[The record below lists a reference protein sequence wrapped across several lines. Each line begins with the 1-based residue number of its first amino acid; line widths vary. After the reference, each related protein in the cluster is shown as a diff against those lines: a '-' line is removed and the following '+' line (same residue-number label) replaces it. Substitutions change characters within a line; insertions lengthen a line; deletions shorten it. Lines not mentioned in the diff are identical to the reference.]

1 MFVDEIKLSVSSGAG
16 GPGSVSFNNLNSKT
30 KPSGGSGGDGGSVI
44 LRVNKELPDLSHIM
58 SNSSLKAENGGPG
71 NKNFQNGTSGKN
83 LIIEVPKG
91 TQVFIDN
98 EMYADLHDNNSSYEL
113 LKGSKGGRGNYDLI
127 SKRNPNPQICEQ
139 GVKRKSLNVKLS
151 YSLYSDISIVGL
163 PNAGKSTLIQKLT
176 NSKAKI
182 GDYEFTTTSPNIGV
196 LNNSE
201 SLITICDLPGL
212 LEGASD
218 GVGMGR
224 RVLKH
229 LRNTKF
235 IIYLID
241 PINEKFNITSQIS
254 MLEDEL
260 FKFDENYQ
268 SIKKLIVINKSDKL
282 STPNEKYINISCLN
296 EHGIDKLVS
305 RIQDVFQNDLP
316 IIYSEF
322 HKIVLEQDDY
332 FIEKIKNQ
340 YICSGELVS
349 NMINISGNK
358 DSVLDEIF
366 IRFEKSVLS
375 KEISE
380 MGAIDGDTIVLG
392 NLEFEYKKKKKHSN
406 KNWNYFNY

>member
-1 MFVDEIKLSVSSGAG
+1 MFVDEINLSVSSGAG

-44 LRVNKELPDLSHIM
+44 LQVNKKLPDLSHIM
-58 SNSSLKAENGGPG
+58 SNNSLKAKNGGPG
-71 NKNFQNGTSGKN
+71 NKNFQNGNSGEN

-91 TQVFIDN
+91 TQVFIDD
-98 EMYADLHDNNSSYEL
+98 ELYADLHDSNSFYEL
-113 LKGSKGGRGNYDLI
+113 LAGSKGGKGNYELI

-139 GVKRKSLNVKLS
+139 GVKRKSLNIKLI

-182 GDYEFTTTSPNIGV
+182 GDYEFTTISPNIGV

-212 LEGASD
+212 VVGASD

-241 PINEKFNITSQIS
+241 PVNEKFSISSQIS

-260 FKFDENYQ
+260 FKFDENYR

-282 STPNEKYINISCLN
+282 STPNEEYINISCLN
-296 EHGIDKLVS
+296 EKGIDKLVS
-305 RIQDVFQNDLP
+305 RIQEEFKDDLP

-322 HKIVLEQDDY
+322 HKIVLEKDDY
-332 FIEKIKNQ
+332 FIEKIENQ
-340 YICSGELVS
+340 FICSGELVT
-349 NMINISGNK
+349 NMVNISGNK

-375 KEISE
+375 KEINE

-392 NLEFEYKKKKKHSN
+392 NLEFEYKQ
-406 KNWNYFNY
+406 

>member
-30 KPSGGSGGDGGSVI
+30 KPSGGWGGDGGSVI
-44 LRVNKELPDLSHIM
+44 LQVNKELPDLSHIM

-71 NKNFQNGTSGKN
+71 NKNFQNGTSGEN
-83 LIIEVPKG
+83 LIIEVPRG

-113 LKGSKGGRGNYDLI
+113 LTGSKGGRGNYELI

-139 GVKRKSLNVKLS
+139 GVKRKSLDVKIS

-163 PNAGKSTLIQKLT
+163 PNAGKSTLIEKLT
-176 NSKAKI
+176 ISKAKI

-201 SLITICDLPGL
+201 LLITICDLPGL

-241 PINEKFNITSQIS
+241 PINEKFNISSQIS

-260 FKFDENYQ
+260 FKFDQNYQ

-282 STPNEKYINISCLN
+282 SAPNKGYLNISCLN
-296 EHGIDKLVS
+296 DHGIDKLVS
-305 RIQDVFQNDLP
+305 RIQDEFQDDLP

-332 FIEKIKNQ
+332 FIEKIENQ
-340 YICSGELVS
+340 FICSGELVT

-375 KEISE
+375 REISE

-392 NLEFEYKKKKKHSN
+392 NLEFEYKQ
-406 KNWNYFNY
+406 

>member
-1 MFVDEIKLSVSSGAG
+1 MFVDEINLSVSSGAG

-44 LRVNKELPDLSHIM
+44 LQVNKELPDLSHIM

-113 LKGSKGGRGNYDLI
+113 LTGSKGGRGNYELI

-139 GVKRKSLNVKLS
+139 GVKRKLLDLKLS
-151 YSLYSDISIVGL
+151 FSLYSDISIVGL
-163 PNAGKSTLIQKLT
+163 PNAGKSTLIQKIT

-182 GDYEFTTTSPNIGV
+182 GDYEFTTTIPNIGV

-201 SLITICDLPGL
+201 LLLTICDLPGL
-212 LEGASD
+212 LEGASE

-241 PINEKFNITSQIS
+241 PINEKFSINSQIS
-254 MLEDEL
+254 MLDDEL

-268 SIKKLIVINKSDKL
+268 LIKKLIVINKSDQL
-282 STPNEKYINISCLN
+282 STTKEGYLYISCLN
-296 EHGIDKLVS
+296 ENGIDELVS
-305 RIQDVFQNDLP
+305 RIQEEFQEDLP

-322 HKIVLEQDDY
+322 HKIVLEQEDY
-332 FIEKIKNQ
+332 FIEKIENQ
-340 YICSGELVS
+340 YICTGELVS
-349 NMINISGNK
+349 NMVNISGNK

-366 IRFEKSVLS
+366 IRFENSVLS
-375 KEISE
+375 KEINE

-392 NLEFEYKKKKKHSN
+392 NLEFEYKQ
-406 KNWNYFNY
+406 

>member
-44 LRVNKELPDLSHIM
+44 LQVNKELPDLSHIM

-71 NKNFQNGTSGKN
+71 NKNFQNGTSGEN

-91 TQVFIDN
+91 TQVFIDD

-113 LKGSKGGRGNYDLI
+113 ITGSKGGRGNYELI

-139 GVKRKSLNVKLS
+139 GVKRKSLDVKLS

-241 PINEKFNITSQIS
+241 PINEKFNINSQIS

-282 STPNEKYINISCLN
+282 TTPNEEYLNISCLN

-305 RIQDVFQNDLP
+305 NIQDVFQDDLP

-322 HKIVLEQDDY
+322 HKIVLEQEDY

-340 YICSGELVS
+340 FICSGELVT
-349 NMINISGNK
+349 NMINVSGNK

-375 KEISE
+375 REISE

-392 NLEFEYKKKKKHSN
+392 NLEFEYKQ
-406 KNWNYFNY
+406 

>member
-44 LRVNKELPDLSHIM
+44 LQVNKVLPDLSHIM

-71 NKNFQNGTSGKN
+71 NKNFQNGTSGEN

-91 TQVFIDN
+91 TQVFIDD

-113 LKGSKGGRGNYDLI
+113 ITGSKGGRGNYELI

-139 GVKRKSLNVKLS
+139 GIKRKSLDVKLS

-241 PINEKFNITSQIS
+241 PLNEKFNISSQIS

-282 STPNEKYINISCLN
+282 TTPNEEYLNISCLN
-296 EHGIDKLVS
+296 EHGIEILVS
-305 RIQDVFQNDLP
+305 KIQDVFQDDLP

-332 FIEKIKNQ
+332 FIEKIENQ
-340 YICSGELVS
+340 FICSGELVT

-375 KEISE
+375 REISE

-392 NLEFEYKKKKKHSN
+392 NLEFEYKQ
-406 KNWNYFNY
+406 

>member
-30 KPSGGSGGDGGSVI
+30 KPSGGSGGDGGSVK
-44 LRVNKELPDLSHIM
+44 LQVNKELPDLSHIM

-71 NKNFQNGTSGKN
+71 NKNFQNGTSGEN

-91 TQVFIDN
+91 TQVFIDD
-98 EMYADLHDNNSSYEL
+98 EMYADLHDNNSSYVL
-113 LKGSKGGRGNYDLI
+113 LTGSKGGRGNYELI

-139 GVKRKSLNVKLS
+139 GVKRKSIDVKLS

-201 SLITICDLPGL
+201 SLVTICDLPGL

-241 PINEKFNITSQIS
+241 PINEKFNINSQIS

-268 SIKKLIVINKSDKL
+268 SIKKLVVINKSDKL
-282 STPNEKYINISCLN
+282 STPNEEYLNISCLN

-305 RIQDVFQNDLP
+305 RIQDVFQDDLP
-316 IIYSEF
+316 LIYSDF
-322 HKIVLEQDDY
+322 HKIVLEQEDY
-332 FIEKIKNQ
+332 FIEKIENQ
-340 YICSGELVS
+340 FICSGELVT

-366 IRFEKSVLS
+366 IRFEKSILS
-375 KEISE
+375 REISE

-392 NLEFEYKKKKKHSN
+392 NLEFEYKQ
-406 KNWNYFNY
+406 

>member
-44 LRVNKELPDLSHIM
+44 LQVNKELPDLSHIM

-71 NKNFQNGTSGKN
+71 NKNFQNGTSGEN

-113 LKGSKGGRGNYDLI
+113 ITGSKGGRGNYELI

-139 GVKRKSLNVKLS
+139 GIKRKSLDIKLS

-212 LEGASD
+212 LECASD
-218 GVGMGR
+218 GVGMGK

-241 PINEKFNITSQIS
+241 PINEKFNISSQIS
-254 MLEDEL
+254 MLDDEL

-282 STPNEKYINISCLN
+282 TTSNEEYLNISCLN

-305 RIQDVFQNDLP
+305 KIKDVFQDDLP

-332 FIEKIKNQ
+332 FIEKIENQ
-340 YICSGELVS
+340 FICSGELVT

-375 KEISE
+375 REISE

-392 NLEFEYKKKKKHSN
+392 NLDFEYKQ
-406 KNWNYFNY
+406 

>member
-44 LRVNKELPDLSHIM
+44 LQVNKELPDLSHIM

-71 NKNFQNGTSGKN
+71 NKNFQNGTSGEN

-91 TQVFIDN
+91 TQVFIDD

-113 LKGSKGGRGNYDLI
+113 ITGSKGGRGNYELI

-139 GVKRKSLNVKLS
+139 GIKRKSLDVKLS

-241 PINEKFNITSQIS
+241 PINDKFNISSQIS
-254 MLEDEL
+254 MLENEL

-268 SIKKLIVINKSDKL
+268 SIKKLIVINKSDQL
-282 STPNEKYINISCLN
+282 STTNEEYLNISCLN
-296 EHGIDKLVS
+296 ENGIDKLVS
-305 RIQDVFQNDLP
+305 IIQEEFKEDLP
-316 IIYSEF
+316 IIYSDF
-322 HKIVLEQDDY
+322 HKIVLEQEDY
-332 FIEKIKNQ
+332 FIEKIENQ
-340 YICSGELVS
+340 FICSGELVT

-375 KEISE
+375 REINE

-392 NLEFEYKKKKKHSN
+392 NLEFEYKQ
-406 KNWNYFNY
+406 

>member
-30 KPSGGSGGDGGSVI
+30 KPSGGSGGDGGSVM
-44 LRVNKELPDLSHIM
+44 LQVNKELHDLSHIM
-58 SNSSLKAENGGPG
+58 SNSSLKAGNGGPG
-71 NKNFQNGTSGKN
+71 NKNLQNGISGQD

-98 EMYADLHDNNSSYEL
+98 DMYADLHDDNSSYEL
-113 LKGSKGGRGNYDLI
+113 LGGSQGGRGNYELK

-139 GVKRKSLNVKLS
+139 GAKRKSLDIKLI
-151 YSLYSDISIVGL
+151 YSVYSDISIIGL

-176 NSKAKI
+176 NSNAKI

-212 LEGASD
+212 IKGASD

-224 RVLKH
+224 KVLKH
-229 LRNTKF
+229 LRNTKY

-241 PINEKFNITSQIS
+241 PINEKFNISSQIS
-254 MLEDEL
+254 MLDEEL
-260 FKFDENYQ
+260 LKFDKNYQ
-268 SIKKLIVINKSDKL
+268 SIKKLIVINKSDRL
-282 STPNEKYINISCLN
+282 SSPSEEYIHISCIN
-296 EHGIDKLVS
+296 ENGIDKLVGK
-305 RIQDVFQNDLP
+305 IQEVFKDELP

-322 HKIVLEQDDY
+322 HKIVLEQEDY
-332 FIEKIKNQ
+332 LIEKKENQ
-340 YICSGELVS
+340 FICSGELVT
-349 NMINISGNK
+349 NMVNISGNK

-375 KEISE
+375 KEINK
-380 MGAIDGDTIVLG
+380 MGVIDGDTIVLG
-392 NLEFEYKKKKKHSN
+392 NLEFEYKN
-406 KNWNYFNY
+406 

>member
-44 LRVNKELPDLSHIM
+44 LQVNKELPDLSHIM

-71 NKNFQNGTSGKN
+71 NKNFQNGTSGEN

-113 LKGSKGGRGNYDLI
+113 ITGSKGGRGNYELI

-139 GVKRKSLNVKLS
+139 GVKRKSLDVKLS

-201 SLITICDLPGL
+201 SLVTICDLPGL

-241 PINEKFNITSQIS
+241 PINEKFNINSQIS

-268 SIKKLIVINKSDKL
+268 SIKKLVVINKSDKL
-282 STPNEKYINISCLN
+282 STPNEEYLNISCLN

-305 RIQDVFQNDLP
+305 RIQDVFQDDLP
-316 IIYSEF
+316 LIYSDF
-322 HKIVLEQDDY
+322 HKIVLEQEDY
-332 FIEKIKNQ
+332 FIEKIENQ
-340 YICSGELVS
+340 FICSGELVT

-358 DSVLDEIF
+358 DSVQDEIF
-366 IRFEKSVLS
+366 IRFEKSILS
-375 KEISE
+375 REISE

-392 NLEFEYKKKKKHSN
+392 NLEFEYKQ
-406 KNWNYFNY
+406 

>member
-44 LRVNKELPDLSHIM
+44 LQVNKELPDLSHIM

-71 NKNFQNGTSGKN
+71 NKNFQNGTSGEN

-91 TQVFIDN
+91 TQVFIDD

-113 LKGSKGGRGNYDLI
+113 ITGSKGGRGNYELI

-139 GVKRKSLNVKLS
+139 GIKRKSLDVKLS

-241 PINEKFNITSQIS
+241 PINEKFNISSQIS

-282 STPNEKYINISCLN
+282 TIPNEEYLNISCLN
-296 EHGIDKLVS
+296 EHGIEILVS
-305 RIQDVFQNDLP
+305 KIQDVFQDDLP

-332 FIEKIKNQ
+332 FIEKIENQ
-340 YICSGELVS
+340 FICSGELVT

-375 KEISE
+375 REISE

-392 NLEFEYKKKKKHSN
+392 NLEFEYKQ
-406 KNWNYFNY
+406 

>member
-30 KPSGGSGGDGGSVI
+30 KPSGGSGGDGGSVV
-44 LRVNKELPDLSHIM
+44 LQVNKELPDLSHIM

-71 NKNFQNGTSGKN
+71 NKNFQNGTSGEN

-91 TQVFIDN
+91 TQVFIEN

-113 LKGSKGGRGNYDLI
+113 ITGSKGGRGNYELI

-139 GVKRKSLNVKLS
+139 GIKRKSLDVKLS

-201 SLITICDLPGL
+201 SLVTICDLPGL

-241 PINEKFNITSQIS
+241 PINEKFNISSQIS

-268 SIKKLIVINKSDKL
+268 SIKKLVVINKSDKL
-282 STPNEKYINISCLN
+282 TTPNEEYLNISCLN
-296 EHGIDKLVS
+296 EHGIDILVS
-305 RIQDVFQNDLP
+305 KIQDVFQDDLAL
-316 IIYSEF
+316 IYSDF
-322 HKIVLEQDDY
+322 HKIVLEQEDY
-332 FIEKIKNQ
+332 FIEKIENQ
-340 YICSGELVS
+340 FICSGELVT

-366 IRFEKSVLS
+366 IRFEKSILS
-375 KEISE
+375 REISE

-392 NLEFEYKKKKKHSN
+392 NLEFEYKQ
-406 KNWNYFNY
+406 

>member
-44 LRVNKELPDLSHIM
+44 LQVNKELPDLSHIM

-71 NKNFQNGTSGKN
+71 NKNFQNGTSGEN

-91 TQVFIDN
+91 TQVLIDN

-113 LKGSKGGRGNYDLI
+113 ITGSKGGRGNYELI

-139 GVKRKSLNVKLS
+139 GVKRKSLDVKLS

-241 PINEKFNITSQIS
+241 PINEKFNMSSQIS

-268 SIKKLIVINKSDKL
+268 SIKKLVVINKSDKL
-282 STPNEKYINISCLN
+282 STLNEEYLNISCLN

-305 RIQDVFQNDLP
+305 RIQDEFQDDLS

-322 HKIVLEQDDY
+322 HKIVLEQEDY
-332 FIEKIKNQ
+332 FIEKIENQ
-340 YICSGELVS
+340 FICSGELVT

-392 NLEFEYKKKKKHSN
+392 NLEFEYKQ
-406 KNWNYFNY
+406 

>member
-44 LRVNKELPDLSHIM
+44 LQVNKELPDLSHIM

-71 NKNFQNGTSGKN
+71 NKNFQNGTSGEN

-113 LKGSKGGRGNYDLI
+113 ITGSKGGRGNYELI

-139 GVKRKSLNVKLS
+139 GIKRKSLDVKLS

-241 PINEKFNITSQIS
+241 PINEKFNISSQIS

-268 SIKKLIVINKSDKL
+268 SIKKLVVINKSDKL
-282 STPNEKYINISCLN
+282 STPNEEYLNISCLN

-305 RIQDVFQNDLP
+305 RIQDVFQDDLP
-316 IIYSEF
+316 LIYSDF
-322 HKIVLEQDDY
+322 HKIVLEQEDY
-332 FIEKIKNQ
+332 FIEKIENQ
-340 YICSGELVS
+340 FICSGELVT

-375 KEISE
+375 REINE

-392 NLEFEYKKKKKHSN
+392 NLEFEYKQ
-406 KNWNYFNY
+406 

>member
-1 MFVDEIKLSVSSGAG
+1 MFVDEINLSVSSGAG

-44 LRVNKELPDLSHIM
+44 LQVNKELPDLSHIM

-113 LKGSKGGRGNYDLI
+113 LTGSKGGRGNYELI

-139 GVKRKSLNVKLS
+139 GVKRKLLNLKLS
-151 YSLYSDISIVGL
+151 FSLYSDISIVGL
-163 PNAGKSTLIQKLT
+163 PNAGKSTLIQKIT

-182 GDYEFTTTSPNIGV
+182 GDYEFTTTIPNIGV

-201 SLITICDLPGL
+201 LLLTICDLPGL
-212 LEGASD
+212 LEGASE

-241 PINEKFNITSQIS
+241 PINEKFSINSQIS

-268 SIKKLIVINKSDKL
+268 LIKKLIVINKSDQL
-282 STPNEKYINISCLN
+282 STTKEGYLNISCLN
-296 EHGIDKLVS
+296 ENGIDELVS
-305 RIQDVFQNDLP
+305 RIQEEFQEDLP

-322 HKIVLEQDDY
+322 HKIVLEQEDY
-332 FIEKIKNQ
+332 FIEKIENQ
-340 YICSGELVS
+340 YICTGELVS
-349 NMINISGNK
+349 NMVNISGNK

-366 IRFEKSVLS
+366 IRFENSVLS
-375 KEISE
+375 KEINE

-392 NLEFEYKKKKKHSN
+392 NLEFEYKQ
-406 KNWNYFNY
+406 

>member
-44 LRVNKELPDLSHIM
+44 LQVNKELPDLSHIM

-71 NKNFQNGTSGKN
+71 NKNFQNGTSGEN

-91 TQVFIDN
+91 TQVFIDD

-113 LKGSKGGRGNYDLI
+113 ITGSKGGRGNYELI

-139 GVKRKSLNVKLS
+139 GIKRKSLDVKLS

-241 PINEKFNITSQIS
+241 PINEKFNISSQIS
-254 MLEDEL
+254 MLENEL

-282 STPNEKYINISCLN
+282 TTPNEEYLNISCLN
-296 EHGIDKLVS
+296 EHGIEILVS
-305 RIQDVFQNDLP
+305 KIQDVFQDDLP

-332 FIEKIKNQ
+332 FIEKIENQ
-340 YICSGELVS
+340 FICSGELVT

-375 KEISE
+375 SEINE

-392 NLEFEYKKKKKHSN
+392 NLEFEYKQ
-406 KNWNYFNY
+406 

>member
-44 LRVNKELPDLSHIM
+44 LQVNKELPDLSHIM

-71 NKNFQNGTSGKN
+71 NKNFQNGTSGEN

-91 TQVFIDN
+91 TQVFIDD

-113 LKGSKGGRGNYDLI
+113 ITGSKGGRGNYELI

-139 GVKRKSLNVKLS
+139 GIKRKSLDVKLS

-241 PINEKFNITSQIS
+241 PINEKFNISSQIS

-268 SIKKLIVINKSDKL
+268 SIKKLVVINKSDKL
-282 STPNEKYINISCLN
+282 STPNEEYLNISCLN
-296 EHGIDKLVS
+296 EHGIDILVS
-305 RIQDVFQNDLP
+305 RIQDVFQDDLP
-316 IIYSEF
+316 LIYSDF
-322 HKIVLEQDDY
+322 HKIVLEQEDY
-332 FIEKIKNQ
+332 FIEKIENQ
-340 YICSGELVS
+340 FICSGELVT

-375 KEISE
+375 REISE

-392 NLEFEYKKKKKHSN
+392 NLEFEYKQ
-406 KNWNYFNY
+406 

>member
-1 MFVDEIKLSVSSGAG
+1 MFVDEINLSVSSGAG

-44 LRVNKELPDLSHIM
+44 LQVNKELPDLSHIM

-113 LKGSKGGRGNYDLI
+113 LTGSKGGRGNYELI

-139 GVKRKSLNVKLS
+139 GVKRKLLNLKLS
-151 YSLYSDISIVGL
+151 FSLYSDISIVGL
-163 PNAGKSTLIQKLT
+163 PNAGKSTLIQKIT

-182 GDYEFTTTSPNIGV
+182 GDYEFTTTIPNIGV

-201 SLITICDLPGL
+201 LLLTICDLPGL
-212 LEGASD
+212 LEGASE

-241 PINEKFNITSQIS
+241 PINEKFSINSQIS
-254 MLEDEL
+254 MLDDEL

-268 SIKKLIVINKSDKL
+268 LIKKLIVINKSDQL
-282 STPNEKYINISCLN
+282 STTKEGYLYISCLN
-296 EHGIDKLVS
+296 ENGIDELVS
-305 RIQDVFQNDLP
+305 RIQEEFQEDLP

-322 HKIVLEQDDY
+322 HKIVLEQEDY
-332 FIEKIKNQ
+332 FIEKIENQ
-340 YICSGELVS
+340 YICTGELVS
-349 NMINISGNK
+349 NMVNISGNK

-366 IRFEKSVLS
+366 NRFENSVLS
-375 KEISE
+375 KEINE

-392 NLEFEYKKKKKHSN
+392 NLEFEYKQ
-406 KNWNYFNY
+406 

>member
-44 LRVNKELPDLSHIM
+44 LQVNKELPDLSHIM

-71 NKNFQNGTSGKN
+71 NKNFQNGTSGEN

-91 TQVFIDN
+91 TQVFIDD

-113 LKGSKGGRGNYDLI
+113 ITGSKGGRGNYELI

-139 GVKRKSLNVKLS
+139 GIKRKSLDVKLS

-218 GVGMGR
+218 GVGMGK

-241 PINEKFNITSQIS
+241 PINEKFNISSQIS

-282 STPNEKYINISCLN
+282 TTPNEEYLNISCLN
-296 EHGIDKLVS
+296 EHGIEILVS
-305 RIQDVFQNDLP
+305 KIQDVFQDDLP

-332 FIEKIKNQ
+332 FIEKIENQ
-340 YICSGELVS
+340 FICSGELVT

-375 KEISE
+375 REISE

-392 NLEFEYKKKKKHSN
+392 NLEFEYKQ
-406 KNWNYFNY
+406 

>member
-1 MFVDEIKLSVSSGAG
+1 MTLS
-16 GPGSVSFNNLNSKT
+16 SKT

-44 LRVNKELPDLSHIM
+44 LQVNKELPDLSHVM

-71 NKNFQNGTSGKN
+71 NKNFQNGTSGEN

-91 TQVFIDN
+91 TQVFIDD
-98 EMYADLHDNNSSYEL
+98 EMYADLHDNNSSYVL
-113 LKGSKGGRGNYDLI
+113 LIGSKGGRGNYELI

-139 GVKRKSLNVKLS
+139 GVKRKSLDVKLS
-151 YSLYSDISIVGL
+151 YSLYSDISIVG
-163 PNAGKSTLIQKLT
+163 AGKSTLIQKLT

-212 LEGASD
+212 LEGASE
-218 GVGMGR
+218 GVGMGM

-241 PINEKFNITSQIS
+241 PINEKFNISSQIS

-268 SIKKLIVINKSDKL
+268 SIKKIIVINKSDKL
-282 STPNEKYINISCLN
+282 STPNEEYLNVSCLS

-305 RIQDVFQNDLP
+305 SIQDVFQDDLP
-316 IIYSEF
+316 LIYSDF
-322 HKIVLEQDDY
+322 HKIVLEQEDY
-332 FIEKIKNQ
+332 FIEKIENQ
-340 YICSGELVS
+340 FICSGELVT

-375 KEISE
+375 REISE

-392 NLEFEYKKKKKHSN
+392 NLEFEYKQ
-406 KNWNYFNY
+406 

>member
-44 LRVNKELPDLSHIM
+44 LQVNKELPDLSHIM

-71 NKNFQNGTSGKN
+71 NKNFQNGTSGAN

-91 TQVFIDN
+91 TQVFIDD

-113 LKGSKGGRGNYDLI
+113 ITGSKGGRGNYELI

-139 GVKRKSLNVKLS
+139 GIKRKSLDIKLS
-151 YSLYSDISIVGL
+151 YSLYSEISIVGL

-176 NSKAKI
+176 NSKSKI

-241 PINEKFNITSQIS
+241 PTNEKFSISSQIS

-282 STPNEKYINISCLN
+282 TTPNEEYLNISCLN

-305 RIQDVFQNDLP
+305 KIQDVFQDELP

-322 HKIVLEQDDY
+322 HKIVLEQEDY
-332 FIEKIKNQ
+332 FIEKIENQ
-340 YICSGELVS
+340 FICSGELVT

-375 KEISE
+375 REISE
-380 MGAIDGDTIVLG
+380 MGATDGDTILLG
-392 NLEFEYKKKKKHSN
+392 NLEFEYKQ
-406 KNWNYFNY
+406 

>member
-44 LRVNKELPDLSHIM
+44 LHVNKELPDLSHIM
-58 SNSSLKAENGGPG
+58 SNSSLKAGNGGPG
-71 NKNFQNGTSGKN
+71 NKNFQNGISGDD
-83 LIIEVPKG
+83 LIIEVPNG

-98 EMYADLHDNNSSYEL
+98 EMYADLHDNNSTYEL
-113 LKGSKGGRGNYDLI
+113 LGGSKGGRGNYELI
-127 SKRNPNPQICEQ
+127 SKRDPNPQICEQ
-139 GVKRKSLNVKLS
+139 GVKRKSLDIKLT

-212 LEGASD
+212 IKGASA

-229 LRNTKF
+229 LRNTKY

-241 PINEKFNITSQIS
+241 PINENFNINSQIS
-254 MLEDEL
+254 MLDEEL
-260 FKFDENYQ
+260 LKFDENYQ

-282 STPNEKYINISCLN
+282 SKPNKDYINISCLN
-296 EHGIDKLVS
+296 ENGIDKLVS
-305 RIQDVFQNDLP
+305 RIQEEFKGDLP
-316 IIYSEF
+316 TIYSEF
-322 HKIVLEQDDY
+322 HKIVLEQEDY
-332 FIEKIKNQ
+332 FIEKKENQ
-340 YICSGELVS
+340 FICSGELVT
-349 NMINISGNK
+349 NMVNISGNK

-375 KEISE
+375 KEINE
-380 MGAIDGDTIVLG
+380 MGVIDGDTIVLG
-392 NLEFEYKKKKKHSN
+392 NLEFEYKN
-406 KNWNYFNY
+406 

>member
-1 MFVDEIKLSVSSGAG
+1 MFVDEIKLSVSTGAG

-44 LRVNKELPDLSHIM
+44 LQVNKELPDLSHIM

-71 NKNFQNGTSGKN
+71 NKNFQNGTSGEN

-113 LKGSKGGRGNYDLI
+113 LTGSKGGRGNYELI

-139 GVKRKSLNVKLS
+139 GIKRKSLDVKLS

-201 SLITICDLPGL
+201 SLVTICDLPGL

-241 PINEKFNITSQIS
+241 PINEKFNINSQIS

-260 FKFDENYQ
+260 FKFDENYK
-268 SIKKLIVINKSDKL
+268 SIKKLVVVNKSDQL
-282 STPNEKYINISCLN
+282 STTNEEYLNISCLN
-296 EHGIDKLVS
+296 EKGIDKLVS
-305 RIQDVFQNDLP
+305 RIQKEFQEDLP

-322 HKIVLEQDDY
+322 HKIVLEQEDY
-332 FIEKIKNQ
+332 YIEKIENQ
-340 YICSGELVS
+340 FICSGELVT
-349 NMINISGNK
+349 NMVNISGNK

-366 IRFEKSVLS
+366 IRFEKSILS
-375 KEISE
+375 KEINE

-392 NLEFEYKKKKKHSN
+392 NLEFEYKQ
-406 KNWNYFNY
+406 

>member
-1 MFVDEIKLSVSSGAG
+1 MFVDEINLSVSSGAG

-44 LRVNKELPDLSHIM
+44 LQVNKELPDLSHIM

-113 LKGSKGGRGNYDLI
+113 LTGSKGGRGNYELI

-139 GVKRKSLNVKLS
+139 GVKRKSLDVKLS

-201 SLITICDLPGL
+201 SLVTICDLPGL

-241 PINEKFNITSQIS
+241 PINEKFNISSQIS

-268 SIKKLIVINKSDKL
+268 SIKKLVVINKSDKL
-282 STPNEKYINISCLN
+282 STPNEEYLNISCLN

-305 RIQDVFQNDLP
+305 RIQDVFQDDLP
-316 IIYSEF
+316 LIYSDF
-322 HKIVLEQDDY
+322 HKIVLEQEDY
-332 FIEKIKNQ
+332 FIEKIENQ
-340 YICSGELVS
+340 FICSGELVT

-375 KEISE
+375 REISE
-380 MGAIDGDTIVLG
+380 MGATDGDTILLG
-392 NLEFEYKKKKKHSN
+392 NLEFEYKQ
-406 KNWNYFNY
+406 

>member
-44 LRVNKELPDLSHIM
+44 MQVNKDLPDLSHIM

-71 NKNFQNGTSGKN
+71 NKNFQNGTSGEN

-91 TQVFIDN
+91 TQVFIDD

-113 LKGSKGGRGNYDLI
+113 ITGSKGGRGNYELI

-139 GVKRKSLNVKLS
+139 GIKRKSLDVKLS

-241 PINEKFNITSQIS
+241 PINEKFNISSQIS

-282 STPNEKYINISCLN
+282 TTPYEEYLNISCLN
-296 EHGIDKLVS
+296 EHGIEILVS
-305 RIQDVFQNDLP
+305 KIQDVFQDDLP

-332 FIEKIKNQ
+332 FIEKIENQ
-340 YICSGELVS
+340 FICSGELVT

-375 KEISE
+375 REISE

-392 NLEFEYKKKKKHSN
+392 NLEFEYKQ
-406 KNWNYFNY
+406 

>member
-44 LRVNKELPDLSHIM
+44 LQVNKELPDLSHIM

-71 NKNFQNGTSGKN
+71 NKNFQNGTSGEN

-113 LKGSKGGRGNYDLI
+113 ITGSKGGRGNYELI

-139 GVKRKSLNVKLS
+139 GIKRKSLDVKLS

-241 PINEKFNITSQIS
+241 PINDKFNISSQIS
-254 MLEDEL
+254 MLENEL

-268 SIKKLIVINKSDKL
+268 SIKKIIVINKSDQL
-282 STPNEKYINISCLN
+282 STTNEEYLNISCLN
-296 EHGIDKLVS
+296 ENGIDKLVS
-305 RIQDVFQNDLP
+305 IIQEEFKEDLP
-316 IIYSEF
+316 IIYSDF
-322 HKIVLEQDDY
+322 HKIVLEQEDY
-332 FIEKIKNQ
+332 FIEKIENQ
-340 YICSGELVS
+340 FICSGELVS

-375 KEISE
+375 NEINE

-392 NLEFEYKKKKKHSN
+392 NLEFEYKQ
-406 KNWNYFNY
+406 

>member
-1 MFVDEIKLSVSSGAG
+1 MFVDEINLSVSSGAG

-44 LRVNKELPDLSHIM
+44 LQVNKELPDLSHIM

-113 LKGSKGGRGNYDLI
+113 LTGSKGGRGNYELI

-139 GVKRKSLNVKLS
+139 GVKRKLLNLKLS
-151 YSLYSDISIVGL
+151 FSLYSDISIVGL
-163 PNAGKSTLIQKLT
+163 PNAGKSTLIQKIT

-182 GDYEFTTTSPNIGV
+182 GDYEFTTTIPNIGV

-201 SLITICDLPGL
+201 LLLTICDLPGL
-212 LEGASD
+212 LEGASE

-241 PINEKFNITSQIS
+241 PINEKFSINSQIS

-260 FKFDENYQ
+260 FKFDANYQ
-268 SIKKLIVINKSDKL
+268 LIKKLIVINKSDQL
-282 STPNEKYINISCLN
+282 STTKEGYLYISCLN
-296 EHGIDKLVS
+296 ENGIDELLS
-305 RIQDVFQNDLP
+305 RIQEEFQEDLP

-322 HKIVLEQDDY
+322 HKIVLEQEDY
-332 FIEKIKNQ
+332 FIEKIENQ
-340 YICSGELVS
+340 YICTGELVS
-349 NMINISGNK
+349 NMVNISGNK

-366 IRFEKSVLS
+366 IRFENSVLS
-375 KEISE
+375 KKINE

-392 NLEFEYKKKKKHSN
+392 NLEFEYKQ
-406 KNWNYFNY
+406 

>member
-44 LRVNKELPDLSHIM
+44 LQVNKELPDLSHIM

-71 NKNFQNGTSGKN
+71 NKNFQNGTSGEN

-91 TQVFIDN
+91 TQVFIDD

-113 LKGSKGGRGNYDLI
+113 ITGSKGGRGNYELI

-139 GVKRKSLNVKLS
+139 GIKRKSLDVKLS

-241 PINEKFNITSQIS
+241 PINEKFNISSQIS
-254 MLEDEL
+254 MLENEL

-282 STPNEKYINISCLN
+282 TTPNEEYLNISCLN
-296 EHGIDKLVS
+296 EHGIEILVS
-305 RIQDVFQNDLP
+305 KIQDVFQDDLP

-332 FIEKIKNQ
+332 FIEKIENQ
-340 YICSGELVS
+340 FICSGELVT
-349 NMINISGNK
+349 NMTNISGNK

-375 KEISE
+375 REISE

-392 NLEFEYKKKKKHSN
+392 NLEFEYKQ
-406 KNWNYFNY
+406 

>member
-16 GPGSVSFNNLNSKT
+16 GPGSVSFNNLNSKS

-44 LRVNKELPDLSHIM
+44 LQVNKELPDLSHIM

-71 NKNFQNGTSGKN
+71 NKNFQNGTSGEN

-91 TQVFIDN
+91 TQVFIDD

-113 LKGSKGGRGNYDLI
+113 ITGSKGGRGNYELI

-139 GVKRKSLNVKLS
+139 GIKRKSLDVKLS

-241 PINEKFNITSQIS
+241 PINEKFNISSQIS

-268 SIKKLIVINKSDKL
+268 SIKKIIVINKSDKL
-282 STPNEKYINISCLN
+282 STPNEEYLNVSCLS

-305 RIQDVFQNDLP
+305 SIQDVFQDDLP
-316 IIYSEF
+316 LIYSDF
-322 HKIVLEQDDY
+322 HKIVLEQEDY
-332 FIEKIKNQ
+332 FIEKIENQ
-340 YICSGELVS
+340 FICSGELVT

-375 KEISE
+375 REISE

-392 NLEFEYKKKKKHSN
+392 NLEFEYKQ
-406 KNWNYFNY
+406 

>member
-44 LRVNKELPDLSHIM
+44 LQVNKELHDLSHIM

-71 NKNFQNGTSGKN
+71 NKNFQNGTSGED

-113 LKGSKGGRGNYDLI
+113 ITGSKGGRGNYELI

-139 GVKRKSLNVKLS
+139 GIKRKSLDVKLS

-201 SLITICDLPGL
+201 SLVTICDLPGL

-241 PINEKFNITSQIS
+241 PINEKFNINSQIS

-268 SIKKLIVINKSDKL
+268 SIKKLVVINKSDKL
-282 STPNEKYINISCLN
+282 STPNEEYLNISCLN

-305 RIQDVFQNDLP
+305 RIQDVFQDDLP
-316 IIYSEF
+316 LIYSDF
-322 HKIVLEQDDY
+322 HKIVLEQEDY
-332 FIEKIKNQ
+332 FIEKIENQ
-340 YICSGELVS
+340 FICSGELVT

-366 IRFEKSVLS
+366 IRFEKSILS
-375 KEISE
+375 REISE

-392 NLEFEYKKKKKHSN
+392 NLEFEYKQ
-406 KNWNYFNY
+406 

>member
-44 LRVNKELPDLSHIM
+44 LQVNKELPDLSHIM

-71 NKNFQNGTSGKN
+71 NKNFQNGTSGEN

-91 TQVFIDN
+91 TQVFIDD

-113 LKGSKGGRGNYDLI
+113 ITGSKGGRGNYELI

-139 GVKRKSLNVKLS
+139 GIKRKSLDVKLS

-212 LEGASD
+212 LEGASG

-241 PINEKFNITSQIS
+241 PINEKFNVSSQIS
-254 MLEDEL
+254 MLEGEL
-260 FKFDENYQ
+260 LKYDENYQ
-268 SIKKLIVINKSDKL
+268 SIKKLVVINKSDQL
-282 STPNEKYINISCLN
+282 STMNEEYLNISCLN
-296 EHGIDKLVS
+296 EIGIDKLVN
-305 RIQDVFQNDLP
+305 RIQAEFKDELP

-322 HKIVLEQDDY
+322 HKIVLEQEDY
-332 FIEKIKNQ
+332 FIEKIENQ
-340 YICSGELVS
+340 FICSGELVT

-375 KEISE
+375 REINE

-392 NLEFEYKKKKKHSN
+392 NLEFEYKQ
-406 KNWNYFNY
+406 

>member
-44 LRVNKELPDLSHIM
+44 LQVNKELPDLSHIM

-71 NKNFQNGTSGKN
+71 NKNFQNGTSGEN

-113 LKGSKGGRGNYDLI
+113 ITGSKGGRGNYELI

-139 GVKRKSLNVKLS
+139 GIKRKSLDVKLS
-151 YSLYSDISIVGL
+151 YSLYSDISIIGL

-201 SLITICDLPGL
+201 SLVTICDLPGL

-241 PINEKFNITSQIS
+241 PINEKFNINSQIS

-268 SIKKLIVINKSDKL
+268 SIKKLVVINKSDKL
-282 STPNEKYINISCLN
+282 STPNEEYLNISCLN

-305 RIQDVFQNDLP
+305 RIQDVFQDDLP
-316 IIYSEF
+316 LIYSDF
-322 HKIVLEQDDY
+322 HKIVLEQEDY
-332 FIEKIKNQ
+332 FIEKIENQ
-340 YICSGELVS
+340 FICSGELVT

-366 IRFEKSVLS
+366 IRFEKSILS
-375 KEISE
+375 REISE

-392 NLEFEYKKKKKHSN
+392 NLEFEYKQ
-406 KNWNYFNY
+406 

>member
-44 LRVNKELPDLSHIM
+44 LQVNKELPDLSHIM

-71 NKNFQNGTSGKN
+71 NKNFQNGTSGAN

-91 TQVFIDN
+91 TQVFIDD
-98 EMYADLHDNNSSYEL
+98 EMYADLHDNDSSYEL
-113 LKGSKGGRGNYDLI
+113 ITGSKGGRGNYELI

-139 GVKRKSLNVKLS
+139 GIKRKSLDIKLS

-176 NSKAKI
+176 NSKSKI

-241 PINEKFNITSQIS
+241 PANEKFSISSQIS

-282 STPNEKYINISCLN
+282 TTPNEEYLNISCLN

-305 RIQDVFQNDLP
+305 KIQDVFQDELP

-322 HKIVLEQDDY
+322 HKIVLEQEDY
-332 FIEKIKNQ
+332 FIEKIENQ
-340 YICSGELVS
+340 FICSGELVT

-375 KEISE
+375 REISE
-380 MGAIDGDTIVLG
+380 MGATDGDTILLG
-392 NLEFEYKKKKKHSN
+392 NLEFEYKQ
-406 KNWNYFNY
+406 

>member
-30 KPSGGSGGDGGSVI
+30 KPSGGSGGDGGSVM
-44 LRVNKELPDLSHIM
+44 LQVNEELHDLSHIM
-58 SNSSLKAENGGPG
+58 SNSSLKAGNGGPG
-71 NKNFQNGTSGKN
+71 NKNLQNGISGQD

-98 EMYADLHDNNSSYEL
+98 DMYADLHDNNSSYEL
-113 LKGSKGGRGNYDLI
+113 LRGSIGGRGNYELI

-139 GVKRKSLNVKLS
+139 GVKRKSLDIKLI
-151 YSLYSDISIVGL
+151 YSIYSDISIVGL

-212 LEGASD
+212 IKGASD

-224 RVLKH
+224 KVLKH
-229 LRNTKF
+229 LRNTKY

-241 PINEKFNITSQIS
+241 PINEKFNISSQIS
-254 MLEDEL
+254 MLDEEL
-260 FKFDENYQ
+260 LKFDKNYQ
-268 SIKKLIVINKSDKL
+268 SIKKLIVINKSDRL
-282 STPNEKYINISCLN
+282 SSPSEEYIHISCIN
-296 EHGIDKLVS
+296 ENGIDKLVGK
-305 RIQDVFQNDLP
+305 IQEVFKDELP

-322 HKIVLEQDDY
+322 HKIVLEQEDY
-332 FIEKIKNQ
+332 LIEKKENQ
-340 YICSGELVS
+340 FICSGELVT
-349 NMINISGNK
+349 NMVNISGNK

-375 KEISE
+375 KEINK
-380 MGAIDGDTIVLG
+380 MGVIDGDTIVLG
-392 NLEFEYKKKKKHSN
+392 NLEFEYKN
-406 KNWNYFNY
+406 

>member
-44 LRVNKELPDLSHIM
+44 LQVNKELPDLSHIM

-71 NKNFQNGTSGKN
+71 NKNFQNGTSGEN

-98 EMYADLHDNNSSYEL
+98 EMYADLHDNNSSFVL
-113 LKGSKGGRGNYDLI
+113 LTGSKGGRGNYELI

-139 GVKRKSLNVKLS
+139 GVKRKSLDVKLS
-151 YSLYSDISIVGL
+151 YSLYSDISIIGL

-241 PINEKFNITSQIS
+241 PINEKFNISSQIS

-268 SIKKLIVINKSDKL
+268 SIKKLTVLNKSDKL
-282 STPNEKYINISCLN
+282 STPNEEYLNISCLN
-296 EHGIDKLVS
+296 DHGIDKLVN
-305 RIQDVFQNDLP
+305 RIQDEFQDDLP

-322 HKIVLEQDDY
+322 HKIVLEQEDY
-332 FIEKIKNQ
+332 FIEKIENQ
-340 YICSGELVS
+340 FICSGELVT

-375 KEISE
+375 REINE

-392 NLEFEYKKKKKHSN
+392 NLEFEYKQ
-406 KNWNYFNY
+406 

>member
-44 LRVNKELPDLSHIM
+44 LQVNKELPDLSHVM

-71 NKNFQNGTSGKN
+71 NKNFQNGTSGEN

-91 TQVFIDN
+91 TQVFIDD

-113 LKGSKGGRGNYDLI
+113 ITGSKGGRGNYELI

-139 GVKRKSLNVKLS
+139 GIKRKSLDVKLS
-151 YSLYSDISIVGL
+151 YSLYSDISIIGL

-241 PINEKFNITSQIS
+241 PINDKFNISSQIS
-254 MLEDEL
+254 MLENEL

-268 SIKKLIVINKSDKL
+268 SIKKLIVINKSDQL
-282 STPNEKYINISCLN
+282 SSTNKEYLNISCLN
-296 EHGIDKLVS
+296 ENGIDKLVS
-305 RIQDVFQNDLP
+305 KIQEEFKQELP

-322 HKIVLEQDDY
+322 HKIVLEQEDY
-332 FIEKIKNQ
+332 FIEKIENQ
-340 YICSGELVS
+340 FICSGELVT

-375 KEISE
+375 SEINE

-392 NLEFEYKKKKKHSN
+392 NLEFEYKQ
-406 KNWNYFNY
+406 